1 MEERCLDRPG
11 THHARPFPVV
21 QSSPLLDVSHA
32 SVIRGAT
39 LALCDITF
47 SLTTGEHTVI
57 LGPNGAGKSS
67 LIRLLTLVDRPVT
80 GRTPAPSVRWFG
92 REHWVVADLHRRL
105 GIVSGE
111 LDAGFALWSRR
122 GRVTGL
128 EAVTA
133 GLLVSHAI
141 FDHHAVSEAM
151 WDAGRAALARVDAA
165 SLGETLLGEMSA
177 GQRRRVLIARALVT
191 RPDALLLDEPTTG
204 LDLASR
210 HHFMETV
217 RGLARSGTTIVLVT
231 HHVEEI
237 FPEVRR
243 VLLLS
248 GGRLQ
253 ADGPP
258 AETLTGPQLAALFGV
273 PLTVVEQGGYRSVLV
288 HPPERDRR

>member
-1 MEERCLDRPG
+1 M
-11 THHARPFPVV
+11 V
-21 QSSPLLDVSHA
+21 QSTPLLDVSHA

-39 LALCDITF
+39 RALRDISF
-47 SLTTGEHTVI
+47 SLSSGEHTVI

-67 LIRLLTLVDRPVT
+67 LIRLLTLEDRPLT
-80 GRTPAPSVRWFG
+80 GCEPAPSVRWFG
-92 REHWVVADLHRRL
+92 REHWVVSDLHRRL
-105 GIVSGE
+105 GIVSGD
-111 LDAGFALWSRR
+111 LDAGFAQWSRR

-141 FDHHAVSEAM
+141 FDHHAVSDAM
-151 WDAGRAALARVDAA
+151 WDAGRSALARVDGA
-165 SLGETLLGEMSA
+165 SLGNTLLGEMSA

-204 LDLASR
+204 LDLSSR

-217 RGLARSGTTIVLVT
+217 RRLARSGTTVVLVT

-258 AETLTGPQLAALFGV
+258 AQVLTGASLSALFGV
-273 PLTVVEQGGYRSVLV
+273 SLEVVERGGYRTVLV
-288 HPPERDRR
+288 HPTEPERR